1 MIYAPITSYW
11 RIFKALHGYVKC
23 HFVWFVQV
31 VFFFIE
37 AYEIYHTSAHTVL
50 CDSAEAYTD
59 TACPSC
65 NYSSHS
71 PVAESVCVL
80 RETSGRA
87 DSVVS
92 LDFYNTSGY
101 YIGR

>member
-1 MIYAPITSYW
+1 MLPLPNTGGFLCEMSFCMICS
-11 RIFKALHGYVKC
+11 GC
-23 HFVWFVQV
+23 
-31 VFFFIE
+31 VFLIE

-65 NYSSHS
+65 TYSSHS